1 MPKKQRSWRSEK
13 EPPTMK
19 IPCHVGI
26 IMDGNGRWAQQRGL
40 PRAKGHE
47 AGTRNIRRISEKA
60 HELGVKV
67 LTLYAFSTENWS
79 RPDWEVK
86 ALMRIFGETVR
97 KEKKTILENNIQL
110 HVIGRLEGIPGPLSS
125 EIMSVVEQSAG
136 NDGLK
141 LNVAFNYGGR
151 AEILDAVKRMLRD
164 RIDPNKV
171 DEELFGRYLY
181 TAALPDPDLVIR
193 TAGEMRLSNFLIWQ
207 AAYSEYYSTPILWPD
222 FGPAEF
228 EDAIQSYGQRQ
239 RKFGGIAS

>member
-1 MPKKQRSWRSEK
+1 MSARTSHLPR
-13 EPPTMK
+13 
-19 IPCHVGI
+19 HVAI
-26 IMDGNGRWAQQRGL
+26 IMDGNGRWAQRQGL

-60 HELGVKV
+60 YELGVEV
-67 LTLYAFSTENWS
+67 LTLYAFSTENWT

-97 KEKKTILENNIQL
+97 KEKRTILENNIQL
-110 HVIGRLEGIPGPLSS
+110 HVIGRLDGIPGTLRS
-125 EIMSVVEQSAG
+125 EILSVVAESAP

-164 RIDPNKV
+164 RVDPDTV
-171 DEELFGRYLY
+171 TEELFGRYLY
-181 TAALPDPDLVIR
+181 TSELPDPDLVVR

-207 AAYSEYYSTPILWPD
+207 AAYSEYYSTPIFWPD
-222 FGPAEF
+222 FGPLQF
-228 EDAIQSYGQRQ
+228 EQAIESYRLRQ
-239 RKFGGIAS
+239 RKFGGIAR